1 MTQVTYQKKLSRHF
15 TRYAAVLVLLLFVAF
30 TLILSVYTIGLN
42 IYRNDRNNSLLSDSF
57 SLTHKEYTEF
67 LEDGNTRD
75 LFQRRLQGDVSE
87 QYLAYQYRQFSR
99 TAHLPGMLIL
109 SDEQGDI
116 LYVSAS
122 TDTLSTHLKYFNK
135 LIHHNLMQTPASY
148 TTVYRFLN
156 KVGKYVIAA
165 PVPDKNGRMIGSAV
179 IYIDDSSWEEIMRLN
194 QFDGIITD
202 ESGHIIAA
210 SNRNMV
216 ENQTFFSDDDRLL
229 YRHQADRYWSA
240 VSHLPQCGVY
250 IHTFLKSTGIGPYYF
265 LTLIELAVLLAGLL
279 LTGRLLSQRIAGLNS
294 RSLEILHREINA
306 IQTSDANRRISL
318 DSGDEFEDIAHH
330 INNMLNHLESLGNRN
345 LVLEQLNSQMERLR
359 LEAQFD
365 PHFLYNNLEN
375 IRYAIRM
382 GDKDA
387 DDIILKLT
395 SLLRY
400 SISTSKSVVT
410 LQEDLHHLHD
420 YLSIIQFRFRDRFHF
435 SISVPADCLDHL
447 CPRMCLQP
455 LLENSVKY
463 VLQRQQV
470 LHISVRAWKDD
481 SFLYLEVTDNGH
493 GFEPDKLAA
502 LRGII
507 SSDHQIQSPHHGLRN
522 VARRLALQFGADSC
536 MTLDNLPGSGAQ
548 IVLRI
553 AHRQEV
559 LP

>member
-1 MTQVTYQKKLSRHF
+1 MQ
-15 TRYAAVLVLLLFVAF
+15 
-30 TLILSVYTIGLN
+30 
-42 IYRNDRNNSLLSDSF
+42 
-57 SLTHKEYTEF
+57 
-67 LEDGNTRD
+67 
-75 LFQRRLQGDVSE
+75 
-87 QYLAYQYRQFSR
+87 
-99 TAHLPGMLIL
+99 
-109 SDEQGDI
+109 
-116 LYVSAS
+116 AS
-122 TDTLSTHLKYFNK
+122 T
-135 LIHHNLMQTPASY
+135 SY

-156 KVGKYVIAA
+156 KVGKYVIAV

-179 IYIDDSSWEEIMRLN
+179 IYVDNSSWEEIMRQN

-216 ENQTFFSDDDRLL
+216 ENQTFFSDDSRLF
-229 YRHQADRYWSA
+229 YRHQTGRYWSA

-250 IHTFLKSTGIGPYYF
+250 IYTFLKHTGIDSYYF

-306 IQTSDANRRISL
+306 IQASNASRRISL
-318 DSGDEFEDIAHH
+318 DTGDEFEDIAHH
-330 INNMLNHLESLGNRN
+330 INTMLNHLESLSNRN
-345 LVLEQLNSQMERLR
+345 LVLEQLNSQMERQR

-387 DDIILKLT
+387 DNIILKLT

-410 LQEDLHHLHD
+410 LQEDLHHLRD

-435 SISVPADCLDHL
+435 SISVPADCMNHL

-470 LHISVRAWKDD
+470 LHVSIRAWQDD

-493 GFEPDKLAA
+493 GFDPNKLAT
-502 LRGII
+502 LRSII
-507 SSDHQIQSPHHGLRN
+507 STDQQMQSPHHGLRN
-522 VARRLALQFGADSC
+522 VARRLALQFGADSR
-536 MTLDNLPGSGAQ
+536 MTLDNLPESGAQ
-548 IVLRI
+548 IVLQI
-553 AHRQEV
+553 AHNQEV